1 MKIISK
7 GAIPDQRIWRYVFHA
22 DFECLRKYQSGDW
35 TPELTKKFSKILD
48 DVRIENTWKR
58 TNSGRL
64 VGVSKLLLRNLKK
77 HNYDS
82 ITILDLGASDGI
94 TTLEL
99 QEFLQ
104 TEFMEKKISV
114 TIMDKFLELK
124 VYKKY
129 FLKEYR
135 ATTGGP
141 VLLRVWR
148 LGLRLP
154 DSEHKWCIFS
164 NFFSSIYLKLSKFRS
179 SFVESHTIS
188 LLNPLVCN
196 NKSISLIE
204 QDCFK
209 YNVKLHHKFDVIRV
223 SNLLN
228 KQYFSDDQI
237 RLGIENIRMYLKEGG
252 VVAISRNVLS
262 KGIEVEQGSLWKKE
276 NEKLIL
282 QEEIGEGSEVK
293 YLV

>member
-7 GAIPDQRIWRYVFHA
+7 AAIPDKRIWRYIFHA
-22 DFECLRKYQSGDW
+22 DFECLRKYQSEEW
-35 TPELTKKFSKILD
+35 TPELTKKFSRILD

-64 VGVSKLLLRNLKK
+64 TGVSKLLLRNLKK
-77 HNYDS
+77 YNYDS

-94 TTLEL
+94 TTIEL
-99 QEFLQ
+99 QYFLQ
-104 TEFMEKKISV
+104 KEFMDKKVSA
-114 TIMDKFLELK
+114 TIMDKFLGLK

-135 ATTGGP
+135 ATTGSP
-141 VLLRVWR
+141 VFLRIWR

-154 DSEHKWCIFS
+154 DSEHKWCIFT
-164 NFFSSIYLKLSKFRS
+164 NLFSSTYLKFSKFRN

-196 NKSISLIE
+196 NKSVSLVE
-204 QDCFK
+204 QDCLK
-209 YNVKLHHKFDVIRV
+209 YDAKFHHKFDVIRV

-237 RLGIENIRMYLKEGG
+237 RLAIENIRKYLKEGG
-252 VVAISRNVLS
+252 MVAISRNVLS